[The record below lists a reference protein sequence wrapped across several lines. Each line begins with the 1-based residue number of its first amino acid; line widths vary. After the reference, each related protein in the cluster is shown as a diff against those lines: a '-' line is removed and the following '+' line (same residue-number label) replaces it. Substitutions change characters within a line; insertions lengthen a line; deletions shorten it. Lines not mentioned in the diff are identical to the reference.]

1 MAQRSRAS
9 PLARFAPGA
18 TNQSGTSDEVPISQL
33 VLPHRFPSPGR
44 LLAQRLAIA
53 VALIAVTTLVVFAG
67 RSGYR
72 DSNGTPVSFVDSLYF
87 ATVSLSTT
95 GYGDIVPVTTPAR
108 VANIVV
114 ITPLRL
120 LFLLVL
126 VGTTLEVLTAS
137 ARQRVRA
144 RRWRD
149 RVHDHVVI
157 IGYGAKGRAA
167 ARALVD
173 SGVPARDI
181 AAVDVDPREVAV
193 ATDDGATGICGD
205 ATRVAVLEEVEVSRA
220 ARVVIGT
227 NRDDTTVLATLTVR
241 QLNPTATI
249 VAVVRHAENAPLLRT
264 AGSILSSSPQRQPDG
279 CWASRHCRRQ
289 PVSSSATSSKPA
301 RG

>member
-18 TNQSGTSDEVPISQL
+18 TNQSGTSDEV
-33 VLPHRFPSPGR
+33 
-44 LLAQRLAIA
+44 
-53 VALIAVTTLVVFAG
+53 
-67 RSGYR
+67 
-72 DSNGTPVSFVDSLYF
+72 
-87 ATVSLSTT
+87 
-95 GYGDIVPVTTPAR
+95 
-108 VANIVV
+108 
-114 ITPLRL
+114 
-120 LFLLVL
+120 
-126 VGTTLEVLTAS
+126 
-137 ARQRVRA
+137 
-144 RRWRD
+144 RR
-149 RVHDHVVI
+149 
-157 IGYGAKGRAA
+157 GAPPC
-167 ARALVD
+167 ALVD

-227 NRDDTTVLATLTVR
+227 NRDDTAVLATLTVR